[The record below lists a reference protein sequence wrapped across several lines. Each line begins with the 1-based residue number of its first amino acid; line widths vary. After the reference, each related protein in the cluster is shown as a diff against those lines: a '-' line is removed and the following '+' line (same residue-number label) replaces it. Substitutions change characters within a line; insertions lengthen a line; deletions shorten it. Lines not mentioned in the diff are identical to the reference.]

1 MSHIFQIS
9 SFKELVELD
18 LSRMNIKENERM
30 NR

>member
-18 LSRMNIKENERM
+18 LSRMNIKESERM